1 MTRFLDGRELRPSS
15 DALHVAGGP
24 CCGGRGAMLS
34 GARLGEGGSERGR
47 LLCAFIQHFIGLA
60 GAASPAPVV
69 DRSLRADI
77 YVAMDFRTTQ
87 VGDRYAQALFD
98 LADET
103 GALEAVRADLRAL
116 AGAWGESADLR
127 RLATS
132 PVIASEDQGKGLVAI
147 AYKAGFNRTTRNFLG
162 LLAQNGRAR
171 DLTAVIAGFERLYAK
186 KTGVVAA
193 EVVSAQALDAGQLD
207 KIKQALRIALG
218 RDPELSARVDSSI
231 LGGLKVKV
239 GSKLFDASL
248 KTKLD
253 QMKFALKRA

>member
-1 MTRFLDGRELRPSS
+1 M
-15 DALHVAGGP
+15 
-24 CCGGRGAMLS
+24 
-34 GARLGEGGSERGR
+34 
-47 LLCAFIQHFIGLA
+47 
-60 GAASPAPVV
+60 
-69 DRSLRADI
+69 
-77 YVAMDFRTTQ
+77 AMDFRTTE

-103 GALEAVRADLRAL
+103 GALEAVRADLKSL
-116 AGAWGESADLR
+116 AAAWKDSADLR

-132 PVIASEDQGKGLVAI
+132 PVISDDDQGKGLVAI
-147 AYKAGFNRTTRNFLG
+147 ADKAKFNPTTRNFLG
-162 LLAQNGRAR
+162 LLAQNGRSG

-193 EVVSAQALDAGQLD
+193 ELVSAQALDAGQMA
-207 KIKQALRIALG
+207 KIKTALRAALGG
-218 RDPELSARVDSSI
+218 RDPELTARVDPSI

-239 GSKLFDASL
+239 GSKLYDASL

>member
-1 MTRFLDGRELRPSS
+1 
-15 DALHVAGGP
+15 VA
-24 CCGGRGAMLS
+24 
-34 GARLGEGGSERGR
+34 
-47 LLCAFIQHFIGLA
+47 
-60 GAASPAPVV
+60 
-69 DRSLRADI
+69 D
-77 YVAMDFRTTQ
+77 DFRTTE
-87 VGDRYAQALFD
+87 VGGRYAQALFD

-103 GALEAVRADLRAL
+103 KALDAVRADLASL
-116 AGAWGESADLR
+116 KAAWGESADLR

-132 PVIASEDQGKGLVAI
+132 PVIPAEDQQKGLVAI
-147 AYKAGFNRTTRNFLG
+147 ADKAKFHATTRKFLG

-171 DLTAVIAGFERLYAK
+171 DLTAVIAGFEALYAK

-193 EVVSAQALDAGQLD
+193 EVVSAQALSAAQ
-207 KIKQALRIALG
+207 IKSIQTALRSALG
-218 RDPELSARVDSSI
+218 RDPELSARVDPSI